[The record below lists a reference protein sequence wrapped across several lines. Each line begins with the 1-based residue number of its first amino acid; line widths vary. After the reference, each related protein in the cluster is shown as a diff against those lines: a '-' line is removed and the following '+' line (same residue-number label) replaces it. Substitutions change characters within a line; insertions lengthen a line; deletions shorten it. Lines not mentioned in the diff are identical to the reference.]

1 MNISINKIITNQ
13 IHQKMKKL
21 FLILVAVLA
30 FSGGAFAQRHS
41 TPYAGIGVTTNF
53 RSAEVGRTG
62 PAFTAG
68 FRNYNRL
75 SFISLGLGAEAFGY
89 VIPSQR
95 TTAGAFAIPEIG
107 VAIGPS
113 IFKVYPHSGFM
124 LGYDSANKAFG
135 WGGKEGLAFEFGR
148 HLTIDF
154 STHVPRYNFY
164 EALYAVNFIW
174 RIF

>member
-1 MNISINKIITNQ
+1 
-13 IHQKMKKL
+13 MKKL

-30 FSGGAFAQRHS
+30 FSSGTFAQRHS

-124 LGYDSANKAFG
+124 LGYDSANNAFG

-154 STHVPRYNFY
+154 STYVPRYNFY